1 MSMSEAVRL
10 LRAAANELREG
21 EGTRLLIP
29 DPEEDDGPYPLCLL
43 PGNHDLRDVAD
54 AVQFLADMLEV

>member
-29 DPEEDDGPYPLCLL
+29 DPEEGDAPYPLGLA
-43 PGNHDLRDVAD
+43 PGDYEVGEVAE